1 MAPWVKAGRLRRSC
15 VIWLLPW
22 GSVTLSTLPA
32 VTLEPARRH
41 CYENMFI
48 IILINIIII
57 INNMI
62 FGAFMHINFKQ
73 ACAVAGTDAATNKQ
87 LQRGSLIYI
96 KSFMLIWLVLCLQLR
111 LTHHWVVRCAE
122 HCSTTELEV
131 RFTRPLNR
139 DAPPAKR
146 KDTQLL
152 CGRTHSDSV
161 TSYLQLSS
169 YKELCRLLSCL

>member
-1 MAPWVKAGRLRRSC
+1 MDR
-15 VIWLLPW
+15 IWRGQKLAESSSRNQNGTTTKGWEAAKELCNLAAPW
-22 GSVTLSTLPA
+22 GSVTLSVLPA

-73 ACAVAGTDAATNKQ
+73 TCAVAGSDAATNKQ

-96 KSFMLIWLVLCLQLR
+96 KSFMLI
-111 LTHHWVVRCAE
+111 
-122 HCSTTELEV
+122 
-131 RFTRPLNR
+131 
-139 DAPPAKR
+139 
-146 KDTQLL
+146 
-152 CGRTHSDSV
+152 
-161 TSYLQLSS
+161 
-169 YKELCRLLSCL
+169 